1 MTAVERPL
9 DRVAASPYLTALAA
23 WVTARVLLAVAWA
36 ASSMSWFDRFET
48 ATSVR
53 HQGLFLWDGTYYR
66 DLAQHGYDGVATEVQ
81 RFFPLF
87 PLLGRWVGW
96 LLGGNDDLG
105 LLVVSNLAA
114 LAALVL
120 VYVLVQD
127 VTGDRRLAVASVWWL
142 ALFPA
147 ASVLVFAYS
156 ESLALA
162 LALGAVLAVRRER
175 WAPAI
180 VLGVLSGLTR
190 PTGALV
196 AIALFVAVLDDLR
209 RRRGVVVRLAAV
221 VAPGVGT
228 VGYLAWLQWRFDSWR
243 VPLDSQRVFRAGWHE
258 PVSRLVTAVVDVA
271 GGQFR
276 DVFNASFAVGA
287 IVVIILAARRLPVG
301 WSIYTAVTLVI
312 ALAANNIN
320 SLGRYAFTAFPL
332 AVMVAVAQQR
342 LPARWH
348 WLGRLL
354 LPMSGVLMA
363 GYAVAA
369 WSGRMIP

>member
-9 DRVAASPYLTALAA
+9 DRVAASPYLNALAA

-36 ASSMSWFDRFET
+36 ASSMPWFDRLET

-120 VYVLVQD
+120 VHLLVQD

-175 WAPAI
+175 WTPAI
-180 VLGVLSGLTR
+180 VLGLASGLTR

-196 AIALFVAVLDDLR
+196 AIAVLVAVLDDLR
-209 RRRGVVVRLAAV
+209 RRRGVIVRLAAV
-221 VAPGVGT
+221 VAPGVGA

-258 PVSRLVTAVVDVA
+258 PVSRLLTAVVDVA

-287 IVVIILAARRLPVG
+287 IVVIVLAARRLPVG
-301 WSIYTAVTLVI
+301 WTIYTAVTLVI

-342 LPARWH
+342 LPARWR
-348 WLGRLL
+348 WLDRLL

>member
-1 MTAVERPL
+1 MERPL

-209 RRRGVVVRLAAV
+209 RRRGVVVHLAAV

-301 WSIYTAVTLVI
+301 WTIYTAVTLVI

-342 LPARWH
+342 LPARWR
-348 WLGRLL
+348 WLDRLL

>member
-1 MTAVERPL
+1 VTAVERPL

-209 RRRGVVVRLAAV
+209 RRRGVVVHLAAV

-301 WSIYTAVTLVI
+301 WTIYTAVTLVI

-342 LPARWH
+342 LPARWP

>member
-209 RRRGVVVRLAAV
+209 RRRGVVVHLAAV

-301 WSIYTAVTLVI
+301 WTIYTAVTLVI

>member
-209 RRRGVVVRLAAV
+209 RRRGVVVHLAAV

-301 WSIYTAVTLVI
+301 WTIYTAVTLVI

-342 LPARWH
+342 LPARWR
-348 WLGRLL
+348 WLDRLL

>member
-209 RRRGVVVRLAAV
+209 RRRGVVVHLAAV

-301 WSIYTAVTLVI
+301 WTIYTAVTLVI

-342 LPARWH
+342 LPARWP

>member
-258 PVSRLVTAVVDVA
+258 PVSRLVTAVIDVA

>member
-1 MTAVERPL
+1 MTTVERPL
-9 DRVAASPYLTALAA
+9 DRVAASPYFTALAA

-36 ASSMSWFDRFET
+36 ASSMPWFDRLET

-120 VYVLVQD
+120 VHLLVQD

-258 PVSRLVTAVVDVA
+258 PVSRLLTAVVDVA

-287 IVVIILAARRLPVG
+287 IVVIVLAARRLPVG
-301 WSIYTAVTLVI
+301 WTIYTAVTLLI

-342 LPARWH
+342 LPARWR
-348 WLGRLL
+348 WLDRLL